1 LLVLLLAMQMVM
13 SLECSVLEWDH
24 PFSSAEATAAWLE
37 HSGLAQ
43 RPLVVEPDYAASVLL
58 ARTGARSAYF
68 PACHCQGQFV
78 VFRKGRDETRLVSV
92 EEIQAIKRSS
102 GAVPVVLSHWQL
114 SGDNL
119 QQMGL
124 RLVFTS
130 PHGVFWPYEDLYAYS
145 DASFANTE
153 TTVTKP

>member
-1 LLVLLLAMQMVM
+1 
-13 SLECSVLEWDH
+13 
-24 PFSSAEATAAWLE
+24 
-37 HSGLAQ
+37 
-43 RPLVVEPDYAASVLL
+43 
-58 ARTGARSAYF
+58 
-68 PACHCQGQFV
+68 

-114 SGDNL
+114 SGGNL

-130 PHGVFWPYEDLYAYS
+130 PHGAFWPYEDLYVYA
-145 DASFANTE
+145 DTGGPKNDVATA
-153 TTVTKP
+153 KP